1 MSLVAVLV
9 KDEELGS
16 NELVPA
22 VGLMPLGAGV
32 LLEVAV
38 ASMIGKGSWMVGVV
52 AVAV

>member
-38 ASMIGKGSWMVGVV
+38 ASMIGKGSWTVGVV